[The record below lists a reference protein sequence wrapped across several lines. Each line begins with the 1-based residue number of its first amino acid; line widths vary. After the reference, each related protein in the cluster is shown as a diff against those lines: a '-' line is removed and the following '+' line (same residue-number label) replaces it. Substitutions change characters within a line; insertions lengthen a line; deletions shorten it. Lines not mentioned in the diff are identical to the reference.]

1 MKRYVMIVVSPAR
14 PTPTARA
21 AAACPSSCVDPARES
36 RRRACSVP
44 RTPTTRHRTCQPP
57 LGGGV
62 TSSAAIDA
70 GRGGVSE
77 TGALR
82 WDFSPIPSGNLGDLD
97 FIASPN
103 LFTIPGGTTP
113 RALVGVGSKNGVYY
127 TVDRDTGAPVWQQAV
142 VSGGISGGV
151 SPSTGVAFGKVYAA
165 TFTGPPYI
173 FALDAERRR
182 RVAVSAN
189 GMQCVQLRARWSP
202 IPLRLIVGYGFMQH
216 GLAKLSRGPG
226 AFVAILQAMGV
237 PNPPFVAWLTIL
249 TELLGGVAVLLGAFV
264 TIVSVRMMAV
274 LLVAMFKVHLPYGF
288 SSIKLLA
295 VTATGAKFG
304 PVGYEVILLYLAC
317 LAALV
322 IGGAGPFAIDGLI
335 GRRLESPISR
345 SRGAACSNVGSRSV
359 RSGTRPIGARDGGFA
374 PGLDPAR
381 GDYASLADSSDPDGN
396 SWVLQERGYRN
407 V

>member
-44 RTPTTRHRTCQPP
+44 RTPTARHRTCQPP

-62 TSSAAIDA
+62 TSSAAIDS

-182 RVAVSAN
+182 RVASSR
-189 GMQCVQLRARWSP
+189 QLRAFDAGTGALLW
-202 IPLRLIVGYGFMQH
+202 
-216 GLAKLSRGPG
+216 KLD
-226 AFVAILQAMGV
+226 
-237 PNPPFVAWLTIL
+237 
-249 TELLGGVAVLLGAFV
+249 LGGDITSGPAVVNDMVFVGVGLGPMGESQGV
-264 TIVSVRMMAV
+264 
-274 LLVAMFKVHLPYGF
+274 YG
-288 SSIKLLA
+288 L
-295 VTATGAKFG
+295 
-304 PVGYEVILLYLAC
+304 
-317 LAALV
+317 
-322 IGGAGPFAIDGLI
+322 GLE
-335 GRRLESPISR
+335 RRHASAR
-345 SRGAACSNVGSRSV
+345 
-359 RSGTRPIGARDGGFA
+359 TRT
-374 PGLDPAR
+374 
-381 GDYASLADSSDPDGN
+381 ASLP
-396 SWVLQERGYRN
+396 
-407 V
+407 